1 MSMQSQSR
9 SGRTVTPPP
18 LPLKALS
25 QEQRTRIL
33 ANRKAGY
40 FKAQDDIQRGDLFVS
55 PVLQEFLKAQTTP
68 EPTMDS
74 DSATAD
80 NQEPQSASKIM
91 VLVLKSIRSALNK
104 K

>member
-1 MSMQSQSR
+1 M
-9 SGRTVTPPP
+9 V
-18 LPLKALS
+18 
-25 QEQRTRIL
+25 
-33 ANRKAGY
+33 
-40 FKAQDDIQRGDLFVS
+40 VS

>member
-1 MSMQSQSR
+1 MNMQSQSR

-18 LPLKALS
+18 LPLKALPKG
-25 QEQRTRIL
+25 QQTKIL
-33 ANRKAGY
+33 ADRQAGY
-40 FKAQDDIQRGDLFVS
+40 IKAQADIQSGDLVVS

-91 VLVLKSIRSALNK
+91 ALVLKSIRSTLNK